1 MIISE
6 VTIMMQVSV
15 REAKTG
21 LSKLIRLVE
30 SEKEDEVQITRNGKP
45 VVKIVPLR
53 TTPALNGGAAPASKR
68 IGVAEGKFIV
78 PEDLDAGSAEINES
92 LMGR

>member
-1 MIISE
+1 
-6 VTIMMQVSV
+6 MMQVSV
-15 REAKTG
+15 REAKTD

-53 TTPALNGGAAPASKR
+53 TTPASKR

-92 LMGR
+92 LMDGDLF

>member
-15 REAKTG
+15 REAKTD

-53 TTPALNGGAAPASKR
+53 TTPASKR

-92 LMGR
+92 LMDGDLF